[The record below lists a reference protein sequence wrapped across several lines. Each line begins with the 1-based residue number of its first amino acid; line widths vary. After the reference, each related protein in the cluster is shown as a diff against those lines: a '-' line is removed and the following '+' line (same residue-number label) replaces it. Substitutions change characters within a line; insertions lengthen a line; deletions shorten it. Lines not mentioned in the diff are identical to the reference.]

1 MISTAPDALFKL
13 HRKIVRILY
22 TVTKYRTNSNIAAY
36 ILIFPGP
43 LLKEI
48 LLHMEEIKRTDS
60 KPKRSYFYSAHD
72 ITIVNV
78 LRTMGFTNE
87 LFKPDYGATLIFELH
102 FTNNSADQE
111 VKVWLFV
118 SLS

>member
-1 MISTAPDALFKL
+1 MIFS
-13 HRKIVRILY
+13 
-22 TVTKYRTNSNIAAY
+22 
-36 ILIFPGP
+36 GP

-48 LLHMEEIKRTDS
+48 LHGMEETRISS

-87 LFKPDYGATLIFELH
+87 LFKPDYGAMLIFELH
-102 FTNNSADQE
+102 FVNGVDQE
-111 VKVWLFV
+111 VKVQLWYYCNHI
-118 SLS
+118 SLYE

>member
-1 MISTAPDALFKL
+1 
-13 HRKIVRILY
+13 
-22 TVTKYRTNSNIAAY
+22 
-36 ILIFPGP
+36 
-43 LLKEI
+43 
-48 LLHMEEIKRTDS
+48 MEETITDS

-102 FTNNSADQE
+102 LANNSIDQE
-111 VKVWLFV
+111 VKVLIWLLV
-118 SLS
+118 ALS

>member
-1 MISTAPDALFKL
+1 MKYHNDIS
-13 HRKIVRILY
+13 
-22 TVTKYRTNSNIAAY
+22 
-36 ILIFPGP
+36 IFPGP

-48 LLHMEEIKRTDS
+48 LYHMEETEP

-102 FTNNSADQE
+102 LVNNGADQE
-111 VKVWLFV
+111 VKVFIGNLLEYIIV
-118 SLS
+118 E